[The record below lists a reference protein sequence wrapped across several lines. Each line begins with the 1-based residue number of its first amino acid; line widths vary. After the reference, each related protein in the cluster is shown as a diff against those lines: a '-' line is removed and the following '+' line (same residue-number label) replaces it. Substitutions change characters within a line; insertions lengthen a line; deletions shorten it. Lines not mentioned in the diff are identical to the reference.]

1 MCVNWMFMNGLGVDK
16 IDYGEYIYKEYYDS
30 YVEGGFDVTRG
41 SSIKI
46 YLRISYKK
54 RIRCR

>member
-1 MCVNWMFMNGLGVDK
+1 MNGLGVDK

-30 YVEGGFDVTRG
+30 YVEGGFDVTKG